1 MKTKI
6 KIFSLLLITTI
17 SLTQVHAQNK
27 IEWTG
32 TDEQKLMGL
41 FTIWSEAKFAFPFF
55 YQIPEVNWDLK
66 VQEYIPK
73 VLASKDIESY
83 YNVLMEF
90 SALLND
96 GHTGVNPPWG
106 LFKPGFDYPPMEVEM
121 IENKFI
127 ITKVGE
133 TSEMK
138 FQNVYP
144 GLEILEVDNIN
155 TEKYF
160 EENVLRFNKR
170 GTKQADEAINLWT
183 LFQGEKDSKVHLK
196 VKDIDGTI
204 RVLEITRNSS
214 LNDENKFY
222 CQMLRWYMLDPILE
236 SKLLPNEIL
245 YVKISNFDKEEL
257 ITEFKNLIQDNNE
270 PEVKGMIIDLRHNPG
285 GESSI
290 AEKII
295 SSLIDQPI
303 SSAVW
308 HIPHYVAADRAWG
321 NNAVWSESKNNIEPT
336 DGKKYLGPLVI
347 LTGSGTFSSA
357 EDFIVPIHYSKRA
370 VLVGEKTAGSS
381 GNPLRVQLPGGGNFR
396 VVTVKMTYPDD
407 KEYIGIG
414 IQPDVEIYPTQMD
427 ILKGN
432 DPILNKGIEV
442 LKNWGSSINH

>member
-1 MKTKI
+1 MKIQI
-6 KIFSLLLITTI
+6 KVLYLLLIATLNL
-17 SLTQVHAQNK
+17 SQVNAQNE

-55 YQIPEVNWDLK
+55 NQIPEVNWDIK

-73 VLASKDIESY
+73 VLASKDVESY
-83 YNVLMEF
+83 YKVLMEF

-106 LFKPGFDYPPMEVEM
+106 PFKPGFDYPPMEIEI

-127 ITKVGE
+127 ITQVGE

-138 FQNVYP
+138 AQNVYP

-155 TEKYF
+155 NEKYF

-183 LFQGEKDSKVHLK
+183 LLQGEKDSKVHLK
-196 VKDIDGTI
+196 VKDMDGTI
-204 RVLEITRNSS
+204 RMVDIIRNSS
-214 LNDENKFY
+214 LNDGSNFY
-222 CQMLRWYMLDPILE
+222 CQMLRWYMIDPILE
-236 SKLLPNEIL
+236 SKLLSDGIL

-257 ITEFKNLIQDNNE
+257 ITEFKKLIQDID
-270 PEVKGMIIDLRHNPG
+270 VKAVNGMIIDLRHNPG

-290 AEKII
+290 AEKMI
-295 SSLIDQPI
+295 SFLIDKPI

-308 HIPHYVAADRAWG
+308 HIPHYIAADRAWG
-321 NNAVWSESKNNIEPT
+321 NDAVWTEIKNTIEPAE
-336 DGKKYLGPLVI
+336 GKKYLGPLVI

-414 IQPDVEIYPTQMD
+414 IQPDEEIYPTQID
-427 ILKGN
+427 IMNGN
-432 DPILNKGIEV
+432 DPILVKGIEV
-442 LKNWGSSINH
+442 LKKWEAYINH